1 MPLADVTNTHHH
13 RSANSHIV
21 VAPLQK
27 RVSSAMSA
35 TNTATKLTDMFG
47 KKNVA
52 ASSSS
57 KTDEEEDFFASCAKD
72 EAVVRKGTAPFCFTR
87 LFLLLLSYLYVVSMR
102 HKRAR
107 ARQLFTSLFFFHKH
121 SLTVFRPPLL
131 CYTKKNVNSETDD
144 GGTSAGET
152 PESSEESR
160 RRRRRRLGEL
170 GVFVFVHHRWRS
182 RTKTAEEGDGR
193 RGAPGEQK
201 ISVRADADG
210 ADCVGIE

>member
-107 ARQLFTSLFFFHKH
+107 ARQLFTSLFFSTNTLSNCFSSP
-121 SLTVFRPPLL
+121 SLVL
-131 CYTKKNVNSETDD
+131 YQKKCQQRDRRWWHQ
-144 GGTSAGET
+144 
-152 PESSEESR
+152 R
-160 RRRRRRLGEL
+160 RRN
-170 GVFVFVHHRWRS
+170 
-182 RTKTAEEGDGR
+182 T
-193 RGAPGEQK
+193 
-201 ISVRADADG
+201 
-210 ADCVGIE
+210 

>member
-107 ARQLFTSLFFFHKH
+107 ARQLFTSLFFGFGKDFRRSNSGINLLLYHLSKRINIFFGNCNRFMIARAI
-121 SLTVFRPPLL
+121 SLLKGIIIFLKSIRLL
-131 CYTKKNVNSETDD
+131 
-144 GGTSAGET
+144 
-152 PESSEESR
+152 
-160 RRRRRRLGEL
+160 
-170 GVFVFVHHRWRS
+170 
-182 RTKTAEEGDGR
+182 
-193 RGAPGEQK
+193 
-201 ISVRADADG
+201 
-210 ADCVGIE
+210 IE